1 MQRRE
6 NEKMEY
12 KLFKLLADNLP
23 QPIWIKDLELRFIYV
38 NKEYKAIYKDINE
51 EFIGKNDAEIFDG
64 AVREE
69 CIEYCNK
76 VINSLKPLTE
86 EGYLDGKRRKVTIV
100 PLIDEGKIFAVAGIY
115 ANLDIIKEKDKIIEE
130 QENILK
136 VVMDTLPGRVF
147 FKDKE
152 GRYVYVNKQFD
163 EFYNKDGIGEVVGK
177 TNIDIHPTEELAA
190 KYSREDNEV
199 IKNKRSIKAETILY
213 SEDGEEIYTEAVKVP
228 VIDKSGDVAGVV
240 GLVLDVTE
248 KKEAEKKLRKLSFT
262 DILTGLYNRTY
273 FEEKVKEFQSE
284 EYLPVGVIM
293 GDANGLKLVN
303 DTLGHDQGDELLR
316 LIAQALKDVC
326 GEKQLIFRT
335 GGDEFVILS
344 KNTTEQECEIIIKNI
359 FDRCK
364 MYKHDLINVSISLG
378 ASVADSLNKSIYE
391 ALKEAD
397 DKVYR
402 QKLLQKTSLNS
413 SIMYSLQMGLEAKSL
428 ETEEHTDRVLA
439 NSIAI
444 GEKLSLPMSVMDE
457 LTIVAKLHDIGK
469 IGINEEI
476 LLKKGELTEDEFE
489 VVKTHTEKGYRI
501 VKASNQLD
509 NVAKGVLAHH
519 ERWDGNGYPL
529 KLEGEKIPLVSRI
542 VSVADSYDAMT
553 NNGIYKR
560 CLNKEEAIEELK
572 RCSGKQFDPIIVKA
586 FIEYLEEIEE

>member
-1 MQRRE
+1 
-6 NEKMEY
+6 MEY
-12 KLFKLLADNLP
+12 KLFKSLADNLP

-38 NKEYKAIYKDINE
+38 NKEYKAIYKDINK

-64 AVREE
+64 VVREE
-69 CIEYCNK
+69 CIKYCNQ
-76 VINSLKPLTE
+76 VINSLTPLTE
-86 EGYLDGKRRKVTIV
+86 EGYLDGKRRKITIV
-100 PLIDEGKIFAVAGIY
+100 PLIDDGKIFAVAGIY

-228 VIDKSGDVAGVV
+228 VIDKNGDVSGVV
-240 GLVLDVTE
+240 GLVLDITE
-248 KKEAEKKLRKLSFT
+248 KKEAEKKLRQLSFT

-273 FEEKVKEFQSE
+273 FEEKVKEFQGE

-378 ASVADSLNKSIYE
+378 ASVADSLNKSIYQ

-428 ETEEHTDRVLA
+428 ETEEHTDRVLE

>member
-1 MQRRE
+1 
-6 NEKMEY
+6 MEY
-12 KLFKLLADNLP
+12 KLFKSLADNLP

-38 NKEYKAIYKDINE
+38 NKEYKAIYKDINK

-64 AVREE
+64 VVREE
-69 CIEYCNK
+69 CIKYCNQ

-86 EGYLDGKRRKVTIV
+86 EGYLDGKRRKITIV
-100 PLIDEGKIFAVAGIY
+100 PLIDEGKVFAVAGIY
-115 ANLDIIKEKDKIIEE
+115 ANLDIIKEKDKIIEK

-213 SEDGEEIYTEAVKVP
+213 SGDGEEIYTEAVKVP
-228 VIDKSGDVAGVV
+228 VIDKNGDVSGVV
-240 GLVLDVTE
+240 GLVLDITE
-248 KKEAEKKLRKLSFT
+248 KKEAEKKLRQLSFT

-273 FEEKVKEFQSE
+273 FEEKVKEFQGE

-378 ASVADSLNKSIYE
+378 ASVADSLNKSIYQ

-428 ETEEHTDRVLA
+428 ETEEHTDRVLE

-542 VSVADSYDAMT
+542 VSVADSYDAMM

>member
-1 MQRRE
+1 
-6 NEKMEY
+6 MEY

>member
-1 MQRRE
+1 
-6 NEKMEY
+6 MEY
-12 KLFKLLADNLP
+12 KLFKSLADNLP

-38 NKEYKAIYKDINE
+38 NKEYKAIYKDINK

-64 AVREE
+64 VVREE
-69 CIEYCNK
+69 CIKYCNQ
-76 VINSLKPLTE
+76 VINSLKSLTE
-86 EGYLDGKRRKVTIV
+86 EGYLDGKRRKITIV
-100 PLIDEGKIFAVAGIY
+100 PLIDEGKVFAVAGIY
-115 ANLDIIKEKDKIIEE
+115 ANLDIIKEKDKIIEK

-228 VIDKSGDVAGVV
+228 VIDKNGDVSGVV
-240 GLVLDVTE
+240 GLVLDITE
-248 KKEAEKKLRKLSFT
+248 KKEAEKKLRQLSFT

-273 FEEKVKEFQSE
+273 FEEKVKEFQGE

-378 ASVADSLNKSIYE
+378 ASVADSLNKSIYQ

-428 ETEEHTDRVLA
+428 ETEEHTDRVLE

-586 FIEYLEEIEE
+586 FIEYLEETEE

>member
-64 AVREE
+64 VVREE

>member
-1 MQRRE
+1 
-6 NEKMEY
+6 
-12 KLFKLLADNLP
+12 
-23 QPIWIKDLELRFIYV
+23 
-38 NKEYKAIYKDINE
+38 
-51 EFIGKNDAEIFDG
+51 
-64 AVREE
+64 
-69 CIEYCNK
+69 
-76 VINSLKPLTE
+76 
-86 EGYLDGKRRKVTIV
+86 
-100 PLIDEGKIFAVAGIY
+100 
-115 ANLDIIKEKDKIIEE
+115 
-130 QENILK
+130 
-136 VVMDTLPGRVF
+136 
-147 FKDKE
+147 
-152 GRYVYVNKQFD
+152 
-163 EFYNKDGIGEVVGK
+163 
-177 TNIDIHPTEELAA
+177 
-190 KYSREDNEV
+190 
-199 IKNKRSIKAETILY
+199 
-213 SEDGEEIYTEAVKVP
+213 
-228 VIDKSGDVAGVV
+228 
-240 GLVLDVTE
+240 
-248 KKEAEKKLRKLSFT
+248 
-262 DILTGLYNRTY
+262 
-273 FEEKVKEFQSE
+273 
-284 EYLPVGVIM
+284 M

-378 ASVADSLNKSIYE
+378 ASVADSLNKSIYQ

-428 ETEEHTDRVLA
+428 ETEEHTDRVLE

-553 NNGIYKR
+553 NNGIYKK

>member
-1 MQRRE
+1 
-6 NEKMEY
+6 MEY

-586 FIEYLEEIEE
+586 FIEYLEEIEEE